1 MRIAAGIGLCHNCD
15 MLQLLVRV
23 IKLDW
28 LLGFTSGKKPPR
40 RILQSLMYVSSCE
53 SLWPTWRG
61 NELILGRQLLL
72 GIFLQPWKINIVCLS
87 PLFAIL
93 IRPKVMRFFPGDYES
108 VCLDSGKKVPNYLM
122 TGISHISVCRLVY
135 PFFSW
140 LGILS
145 FLEVATLTGGILIPH
160 QPCRQTFIHHPC
172 CLVTWYDMI
181 W

>member
-1 MRIAAGIGLCHNCD
+1 MCLCHNCD
-15 MLQLLVRV
+15 MLQLLLRV

-28 LLGFTSGKKPPR
+28 LLGFTSGKKRPR

-93 IRPKVMRFFPGDYES
+93 IISKIMRFLRRDYVG
-108 VCLDSGKKVPNYLM
+108 VCLGSGKKDPNYSMYL
-122 TGISHISVCRLVY
+122 TFVYLLVY
-135 PFFSW
+135 PFFLAGDLEF
-140 LGILS
+140 LG
-145 FLEVATLTGGILIPH
+145 GGGPDTRNINSPSALAPNL
-160 QPCRQTFIHHPC
+160 HPAPMPSC
-172 CLVTWYDMI
+172 HMIRYDMI
-181 W
+181 RHGRIW

>member
-1 MRIAAGIGLCHNCD
+1 MCLCHNCD
-15 MLQLLVRV
+15 MLQLLLRV

-28 LLGFTSGKKPPR
+28 LLGFTSGKKRPR

-93 IRPKVMRFFPGDYES
+93 IISKVMRFLRGDYVG
-108 VCLDSGKKVPNYLM
+108 VCLGSGKKVPNYLM
-122 TGISHISVCRLVY
+122 TGFSHLSVCWST
-135 PFFSW
+135 PFSW
-140 LGILS
+140 RGILS
-145 FLEVATLTGGILIPH
+145 FLEVAALTQGILIPH
-160 QPCRQTFIHHPC
+160 QPWRQTFIQHPGR
-172 CLVTWYDMI
+172 LVTW
-181 W
+181 